1 MSHTTG
7 VETIRA
13 EGFSYS
19 LLGASSFLPVVVNG
33 KGASCVGGDLVLL
46 LQLTGLWFL
55 VQCRS

>member
-7 VETIRA
+7 VETVRA

-19 LLGASSFLPVVVNG
+19 VFGAISFLPVVVNG

-46 LQLTGLWFL
+46 LQLTGL
-55 VQCRS
+55 